1 MLTLTTSDRVWQW
14 VSLAGLTDD
23 RRGVD
28 NERRSVT
35 TSGGTAVGAMIGA
48 ISTGGGLG
56 PVITIESFGDVPAK
70 ARGAYLAIGNFDG
83 VHRGH
88 AHLLARLR
96 AVADLAEAPA
106 LALTFDP
113 HPVALLRP
121 DTAPV
126 PLVWTD
132 RKVELLKAA
141 GATEVGVF
149 RTGPWLL
156 GMTAREFFDR
166 VIVGQFAARG
176 MVEGPNFGFGRDRGG
191 DSALLAA
198 WCREAGVAFEVAS
211 PTEDDGRIVSS
222 SRIRKAIAEG
232 RIDEATAMLGRP
244 HRLRGIV
251 THGAARGAG
260 LGFPTA
266 NLDRIDTLIPL
277 DGVYAA
283 HAFID
288 GVGPAL
294 AAAVH
299 IGPNVTFGE
308 QIRKV
313 EAHLI
318 DFSGD
323 LYDRRI
329 ELDILRTLR
338 PSRRFEGLDD
348 LLAQIEIDVA
358 DARIVAER

>member
-1 MLTLTTSDRVWQW
+1 
-14 VSLAGLTDD
+14 
-23 RRGVD
+23 
-28 NERRSVT
+28 
-35 TSGGTAVGAMIGA
+35 
-48 ISTGGGLG
+48 
-56 PVITIESFGDVPAK
+56 VITLETFDDVPAR
-70 ARGAYLAIGNFDG
+70 ARGAFLAIGNFDG

-88 AHLLARLR
+88 AHLVSRLR
-96 AVADLAEAPA
+96 ALADRAQAPA
-106 LALTFDP
+106 IALTFDP
-113 HPVALLRP
+113 HPIALLRP
-121 DTAPV
+121 DSAPV

-132 RKVELLKAA
+132 RKVELLQDA

-149 RTGPWLL
+149 RTAAWLL

-166 VIVGQFAARG
+166 VIVGQFGARG

-198 WCREAGVAFEVAS
+198 WCEQAGLVFESAS
-211 PTEDDGRIVSS
+211 PTETNGAIVSS
-222 SRIRKAIAEG
+222 SRIRKALAEG

-244 HRLRGIV
+244 HRLRGVV

-266 NLDRIDTLIPL
+266 NLDGIDTLIPL

-283 HAFID
+283 HAWVD
-288 GVGPAL
+288 GNGPSIAS
-294 AAAVH
+294 AVH

-318 DFSGD
+318 DFTGD
-323 LYDRRI
+323 LYDHAI
-329 ELDILRTLR
+329 EIDILRMLR

-348 LLAQIEIDVA
+348 LLAQIERDVA
-358 DARIVAER
+358 QTRIAVGAS

>member
-1 MLTLTTSDRVWQW
+1 MTRDLTW
-14 VSLAGLTDD
+14 G
-23 RRGVD
+23 RGILH
-28 NERRSVT
+28 SK
-35 TSGGTAVGAMIGA
+35 A
-48 ISTGGGLG
+48 IPTGGGLG
-56 PVITIESFGDVPAK
+56 PVITLETFGDVPAR
-70 ARGAYLAIGNFDG
+70 ARGAFLAIGNFDG

-96 AVADLAEAPA
+96 ALADAAGAPA

-121 DTAPV
+121 TSAPI
-126 PLVWTD
+126 PLLWTD

-156 GMTAREFFDR
+156 GLTAREFFDR
-166 VIVGQFAARG
+166 VIVGQFGARG

-198 WCREAGVAFEVAS
+198 WCQDAGLQFEVAS
-211 PTEDDGRIVSS
+211 PTENAGLIVSS
-222 SRIRKAIAEG
+222 SRIRTALAEG
-232 RIDEATAMLGRP
+232 RIDDATAMLGRP

-266 NLDRIDTLIPL
+266 NLDEIDTLIPL

-283 HAFID
+283 NAFID
-288 GVGPAL
+288 GQGPAI
-294 AAAVH
+294 ASAVH

-323 LYDRRI
+323 LYDHSI
-329 ELDILRTLR
+329 EIDLIQMLR
-338 PSRRFEGLDD
+338 PTRRFEGLDD
-348 LLAQIEIDVA
+348 LLDQIRLDVSQA
-358 DARIVAER
+358 RDAVRG